1 MAITASGFYLLNFV
15 DLLDATQMA
24 IDLSLTSHKFA
35 LVNDTHTPD
44 FDVHD
49 AFNDLTN
56 EVSGTGWAAGGV
68 ALSAAASGAT
78 STSPTNT
85 ISPAGTYKYDM
96 NDVSVS
102 GTTLTNAMAMVL
114 YADALTTPFADP
126 LILLIDFVTAVST
139 SSGTFGVQF
148 ASAGVAT
155 IDLTP

>member
-1 MAITASGFYLLNFV
+1 MAITASGFYLVNFI
-15 DLLDATQMA
+15 DMLDATQLA
-24 IDLSLTSHKFA
+24 FDYSLTTHKFA

-44 FDVHD
+44 FDTHD
-49 AFNDLTN
+49 FFNDLTN

-68 ALSAAASGAT
+68 LLSAAAAGGT

-85 ISPAGTYKYDM
+85 ISPAGTWKYDM

-114 YADALTTPFADP
+114 YADALVSDP
-126 LILLIDFVTAVST
+126 LMLLIDFVTAVST